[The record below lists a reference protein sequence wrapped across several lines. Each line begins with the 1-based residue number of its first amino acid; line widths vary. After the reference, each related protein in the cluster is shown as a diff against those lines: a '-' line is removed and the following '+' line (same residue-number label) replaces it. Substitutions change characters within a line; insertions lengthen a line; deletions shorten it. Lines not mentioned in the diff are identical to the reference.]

1 MDKLSFYPPPN
12 FDCPP
17 PNSIQQPQPPAVSK
31 SSFHPSMWSWN
42 ESPCEPEPRM
52 AYSGQANWN
61 YQPASGIYGSQYSY
75 GHHWYQPRQQNW
87 SNYGPAWNRG
97 KKRQNKK
104 EPDYMHFCDPCD
116 KGFKTQEKYEEHVAQ
131 HIKCSVPDC
140 SFMAHEKIVSF
151 HWKNTHAPGMKRI
164 KLDTA
169 EEIAKWREERRK
181 NYPTLQNIEK
191 KRKLMQERE
200 ETGAVLETAQFG
212 RMRGRGW
219 RGRGHRGFHGQQPQG
234 LRSSNAD
241 PAAERPPPHTQP
253 AIHNGDPLGVLAKG
267 DIESDKDDA
276 DTDSRPA
283 GIVVAPKQMSA
294 ALGSLAANYGS
305 MSESES
311 DEGAQDST
319 IQKNKELIQENKE
332 LLGQNNGHF
341 IDTRTVTQDAHTSK
355 VSCPWSASNTS
366 NDRRGQ
372 GRRGG
377 RRGRQGR
384 RGYQNMSRRP
394 TLLEMLLAPDIRH
407 ERNVLLQCVR
417 YVVRNDFFGL
427 ESKTQ
432 LKLGIERTQGA
443 GGSDQEVKNECRT
456 LSDSLV
462 DSKACSVEGGT
473 LTQKANTRPE
483 IWTEENMA
491 ISPATATIDVIVDHS
506 SAENSLDQAP
516 LGDQASAG
524 VPDDTTR
531 LGSLDTSSG
540 TACDQAGLSLSHSGA
555 GCEPASDQGV
565 QATPPNEHL
574 SMQKSNDPPVDSF
587 ANAEQVTDDKEE
599 MASGHHHD
607 HDSIA
612 SCESTCTNNIY
623 DDEIWE
629 TAI

>member
-1 MDKLSFYPPPN
+1 MDNLGFYPPPN

-17 PNSIQQPQPPAVSK
+17 PNSIQQRQPPAVSK
-31 SSFHPSMWSWN
+31 SSFHPSMWTWN

-61 YQPASGIYGSQYSY
+61 YPPASAIYGSQYSY
-75 GHHWYQPRQQNW
+75 GHQWYQPRQQNW

-104 EPDYMHFCDPCD
+104 EPEYMHFCDPCD

-164 KLDTA
+164 KLDTP

-181 NYPTLQNIEK
+181 NYPTLKNIEK

-219 RGRGHRGFHGQQPQG
+219 RGRGHHGFHGQHPQG

-241 PAAERPPPHTQP
+241 PAAERPPPPTQP

-267 DIESDKDDA
+267 DVESDKDDA
-276 DTDSRPA
+276 DADSRPA

-319 IQKNKELIQENKE
+319 IQKTKELIQENKD
-332 LLGQNNGHF
+332 LLGQNNGHSV
-341 IDTRTVTQDAHTSK
+341 DTRTATQDTHASK
-355 VSCPWSASNTS
+355 VSCSWSAWNTS
-366 NDRRGQ
+366 NNRRGQ
-372 GRRGG
+372 GRGGG

-384 RGYQNMSRRP
+384 RGYQNMPRRP

-427 ESKTQ
+427 ESKAQ
-432 LKLGIERTQGA
+432 LKLGIERKQGA
-443 GGSDQEVKNECRT
+443 GGSDQEVKNESRT

-473 LTQKANTRPE
+473 STQKANTRPE
-483 IWTEENMA
+483 ICTEENMA
-491 ISPATATIDVIVDHS
+491 IAPPTAIIDIIVDHS
-506 SAENSLDQAP
+506 SAQNSLDQAP
-516 LGDQASAG
+516 LGDQAAAG
-524 VPDDTTR
+524 LPDDTAR
-531 LGSLDTSSG
+531 LGSLDTPSG

-555 GCEPASDQGV
+555 GCEPAGDQGV

-574 SMQKSNDPPVDSF
+574 SMQKSNGPSVDSF
-587 ANAEQVTDDKEE
+587 ANAEQVTDNKEE
-599 MASGHHHD
+599 TASSQHHNHD
-607 HDSIA
+607 LMA
-612 SCESTCTNNIY
+612 SCESTSTNNIY

-629 TAI
+629 TPI